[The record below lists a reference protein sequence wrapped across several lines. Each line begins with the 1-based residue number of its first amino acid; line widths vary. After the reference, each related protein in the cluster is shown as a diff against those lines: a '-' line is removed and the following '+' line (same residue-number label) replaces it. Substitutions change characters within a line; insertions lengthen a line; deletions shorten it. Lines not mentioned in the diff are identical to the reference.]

1 MNAIDE
7 YIFVAL
13 AKMSIRQD
21 QLAQSYQFKPEIE
34 QVLSNLF
41 VKTLSAYGIDSENRI
56 SELAKKLF
64 EELYAF
70 GAIEKNSDP
79 VAGDYYRLSYEK
91 YVGWRKS
98 HLANSEVAQRSAQ
111 IGPRFLRDAFNAHYN
126 GPSVDEVAADEV
138 VAEVHSVPASDRL
151 VAVTHNSPEY
161 EDLVQRTETAS
172 EAIRSSN
179 SIDEDDRGW
188 IRTHISA
195 GLEFIKNKKVLAGAV
210 SALLLEPLLSAYD
223 AVAEEPAKQAI
234 LTAIQAVRS
243 FFGF

>member
-1 MNAIDE
+1 MT
-7 YIFVAL
+7 
-13 AKMSIRQD
+13 IRQD
-21 QLAQSYQFKPEIE
+21 QLAQSYQFKPEVE
-34 QVLSNLF
+34 QVLSSLF
-41 VKTLSAYGIDSENRI
+41 AKALRAYGIESESRI
-56 SELAKKLF
+56 PDLAKILF
-64 EELYAF
+64 EELYRN
-70 GAIEKNSDP
+70 GTIEKNSDP

-91 YVGWRKS
+91 YVGWKKS
-98 HLANSEVAQRSAQ
+98 YLANSDVAKRSSV

-126 GPSVDEVAADEV
+126 GPSVHDLAVDEV
-138 VAEVHSVPASDRL
+138 VTEVPSVPASDRL
-151 VAVTHNSPEY
+151 VTVAHNSPEY

-179 SIDEDDRGW
+179 SIDEEERGW

-195 GLEFIKNKKVLAGAV
+195 GLEFIKNKKILAGAV

>member
-21 QLAQSYQFKPEIE
+21 QLAQSYQFKPEVE
-34 QVLSNLF
+34 QVLSSLF
-41 VKTLSAYGIDSENRI
+41 VKALRAYGVDPEPKIPD
-56 SELAKKLF
+56 LAKKLF
-64 EELYAF
+64 EDLYEY

-91 YVGWRKS
+91 YVGWKKYY
-98 HLANSEVAQRSAQ
+98 LANSGVAKRSSI

-126 GPSVDEVAADEV
+126 GPSVHESVEDEV
-138 VAEVHSVPASDRL
+138 VSEVPNIPASDRL
-151 VAVTHNSPEY
+151 VTVAHNSPEY
-161 EDLVQRTETAS
+161 EDLVQRTESAS

-179 SIDEDDRGW
+179 SIDEEERGW

-195 GLEFIKNKKVLAGAV
+195 GLEFIKNRKVLAGAV

-223 AVAEEPAKQAI
+223 SVAEEPAKQAI